1 MDNGDIEVELYDHS
15 EAAQS
20 SFGGD
25 VSTIYTVDKIDL
37 PELAK
42 QLAVGFGGD
51 IPSKATLPDH
61 LTRFF
66 DVQSLIEWL
75 TSKSGLDVRKRVD
88 FEV

>member
-25 VSTIYTVDKIDL
+25 VSTIYTVDKVDL

-51 IPSKATLPDH
+51 IPSMAKLPDH

-75 TSKSGLDVRKRVD
+75 TSKSGLDVRKRG
-88 FEV
+88 